1 MINMTFNSIQNKGFL
16 WNLMYENGIFNN
28 LQPELLENIK
38 NTFEKIILEV
48 DNIDTITNIQDKNKQ
63 TLILMT
69 ESIINITGNN
79 FKQQPVTNEERIH
92 ERKETLDTNY
102 KKHMDDFNNT
112 INVGKPDNIDFTDSN
127 DEPLEN
133 NIDSII
139 ENTLN
144 QRSTDLKQAYDN
156 LQNKEIAKTSTNTV
170 LNNKINIIE
179 NKLDKLLEIIEPI
192 INKDLLSKINELH
205 NKICESN
212 YESVPS

>member
-1 MINMTFNSIQNKGFL
+1 MTFNSIQNKGFL

-38 NTFEKIILEV
+38 QTFENIILRV
-48 DNIDTITNIQDKNKQ
+48 DNMDHIKKIQDKNKK

-69 ESIINITGNN
+69 ESIIDITGNN
-79 FKQQPVTNEERIH
+79 YKQEPVTNEERIN
-92 ERKETLDTNY
+92 ERQETLENNY

-112 INVGKPDNIDFTDSN
+112 INVDKPNNIDFSDSN
-127 DEPLEN
+127 DQPLGN
-133 NIDSII
+133 DIDSIL

-144 QRSTDLKQAYDN
+144 QRNNDLKEAYEN
-156 LQNKEIAKTSTNTV
+156 LEKKEITKTSTNTE
-170 LNNKINIIE
+170 LINKINNIE
-179 NKLDKLLEIIEPI
+179 NKVNQLLEIIEPV

-212 YESVPS
+212 NE